1 MTQIFMALLE
11 HPLVFGFLVLCFLG
25 FVGMTYE
32 FVLRLFGRKGMVE
45 DRLEEFNGKL
55 DLGGN
60 DDEPPKETANV
71 PKPDGPDDVLEDG
84 NEIPSDDEEDYVY
97 QDGNLGI
104 SSWTTN
110 YRDADEVKNEKEKE
124 GVH

>member
-32 FVLRLFGRKGMVE
+32 FILRLFGRKGMVE

-71 PKPDGPDDVLEDG
+71 PKPDGPDDVLEG
-84 NEIPSDDEEDYVY
+84 KNEIPTDDTEEDYVY
-97 QDGNLGI
+97 DPSVLINNSI
-104 SSWTTN
+104 CTEN
-110 YRDADEVKNEKEKE
+110 RKDE
-124 GVH
+124 